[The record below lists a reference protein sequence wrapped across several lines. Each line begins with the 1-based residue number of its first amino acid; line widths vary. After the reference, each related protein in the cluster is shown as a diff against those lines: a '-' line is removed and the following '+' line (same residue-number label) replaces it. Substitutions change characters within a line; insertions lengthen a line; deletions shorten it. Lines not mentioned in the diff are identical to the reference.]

1 LVGFSNWISRGG
13 AALVT
18 AVALVVTALGATA
31 FAATPPSGGAA
42 PGGVSTS
49 PASPPAAAALP
60 PATSSRQVFPVR
72 GKHEYWDGMDAGRG
86 HQGVDI
92 GSPCGTPLV
101 AAVAGRVRFVKY
113 HPRAGNY
120 VVIDLAASTIDLAY
134 MHLREP
140 ASVLS
145 GQTLSAGQQIGAVGD
160 TGNASGCHLH
170 FEVWEGA
177 YYGGGAPIDPMPFLT
192 QWDRKRVAQRTS

>member
-1 LVGFSNWISRGG
+1 MVGVSNWISRGG
-13 AALVT
+13 AALAT
-18 AVALVVTALGATA
+18 AVVLVVSAMGANA
-31 FAATPPSGGAA
+31 FAAPPGGAA

-49 PASPPAAAALP
+49 PAPPPAAALP
-60 PATSSRQVFPVR
+60 PATSSRQVYPVR

-140 ASVLS
+140 ASVVP
-145 GQTLSAGQQIGAVGD
+145 GQTLVAGQPVGAVGD
-160 TGNASGCHLH
+160 TGNAAGCHLH

-192 QWDRKRVAQRTS
+192 QWERKRPARPAS